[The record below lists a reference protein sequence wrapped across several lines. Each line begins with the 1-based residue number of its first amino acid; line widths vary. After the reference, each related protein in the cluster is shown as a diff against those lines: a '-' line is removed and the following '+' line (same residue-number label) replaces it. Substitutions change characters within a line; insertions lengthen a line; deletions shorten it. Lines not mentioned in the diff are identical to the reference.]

1 MMEYL
6 QPIIPHNTSS
16 VKFRSPFRYP
26 GGKSWLVPY
35 IRTWC
40 ISQPTRPF
48 EFIEPFAGGGIVGLT
63 AAFEQLADH
72 VTLIDLDRDVAAVWQ
87 TILGKNGKWLAD
99 YIATFNLTHGTVRT
113 TLSKSARSLRER
125 AFQTILKNRINRGGI
140 LASGAGRLK
149 EGENGK
155 GLRSR
160 WYPQTLRKRI
170 LDIVSIR
177 DRITFVQ
184 GDGLE
189 FLQQNAQRADAL
201 FFVDPPYTAARKKAG
216 SRLYTHHELDHAKLF
231 GLTAQ
236 LSGDFLMTYD
246 DAEEVREL
254 ALQHNFQI
262 QAVTMKSTHHA
273 RMTEL
278 LIGRDLSWFWTT
290 A

>member
-1 MMEYL
+1 M
-6 QPIIPHNTSS
+6 
-16 VKFRSPFRYP
+16 
-26 GGKSWLVPY
+26 
-35 IRTWC
+35 
-40 ISQPTRPF
+40 
-48 EFIEPFAGGGIVGLT
+48 
-63 AAFEQLADH
+63 
-72 VTLIDLDRDVAAVWQ
+72 IDLDRDVAAVWQ

-170 LDIVSIR
+170 LDIASIR